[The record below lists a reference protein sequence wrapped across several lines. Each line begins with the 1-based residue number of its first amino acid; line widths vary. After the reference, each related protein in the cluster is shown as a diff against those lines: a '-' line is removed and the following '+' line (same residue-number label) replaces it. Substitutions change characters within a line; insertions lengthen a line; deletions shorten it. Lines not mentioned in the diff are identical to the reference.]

1 MKRESG
7 SVLLISL
14 VMLLILTVVGVA
26 SISGV
31 SMTEKMTNNQRD
43 YDIAF
48 EMAEAALVQGERWI
62 DDYDGG
68 WNNGHLQSSCTGST
82 CWTQNCTNGLC
93 FRGSYPAGS
102 SALCEVD
109 TSGTP
114 VWNNE
119 SIWNSNSAT
128 YSESVAA
135 VAPPKYLIE
144 FLCYTPRD
152 PTSYTEPPDY
162 TSWVR
167 IYRVTALAYGSH
179 PETRIMLQST
189 YRVD

>member
-1 MKRESG
+1 MKKQSG

-14 VMLLILTVVGVA
+14 VMLLILTVVGIA

-31 SMTEKMTNNQRD
+31 SMTEKMTNSQRD

-48 EMAEAALVQGERWI
+48 EMAEAALVQGERWL

-68 WNNGHLQSSCTGST
+68 WDHSHLGCSSGSP
-82 CWTQNCTNGLC
+82 CWTQNCTGGLC
-93 FRGSYPAGS
+93 FRGSYP
-102 SALCEVD
+102 SASNSMCEVD
-109 TSGTP
+109 SSGTP
-114 VWNNE
+114 VWQSA
-119 SIWNSNSAT
+119 SIWASGAAT
-128 YSESVAA
+128 YSVSIAA
-135 VAPPKYLIE
+135 VEKPKYLIE
-144 FLCYTPRD
+144 FMCYSPRD

-167 IYRVTALAYGSH
+167 IYRVTALGYGTH
-179 PETRIMLQST
+179 PETRVMLQST